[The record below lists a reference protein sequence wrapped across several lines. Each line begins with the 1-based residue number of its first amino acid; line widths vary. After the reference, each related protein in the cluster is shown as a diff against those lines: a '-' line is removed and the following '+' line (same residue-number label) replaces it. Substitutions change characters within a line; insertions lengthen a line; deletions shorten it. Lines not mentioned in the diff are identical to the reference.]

1 MNLQENIHRIKNVMG
16 LMNESTTSHYRK
28 FYGEDEVNIFEKIL
42 NKSMKKYDWW
52 KDIKIDLLSYDER
65 TKRLNIVGVLSVDE
79 EWGAN
84 QWMSLYDTKL
94 FNSNEY
100 ITLSEIVDDK
110 FAYILRDEIGDLF
123 EFTFNE
129 SVDSLSINSFELK
142 FIPTEDIQ
150 ESFTYDR
157 QKDLSPMIR
166 ESLNTII
173 KNNGHILC
181 DIEVTAPWNRE
192 TVEPDKSFKHY
203 KVLVKFIG
211 GYGTKYFPTTQA
223 VNSKYNEIMDEIW
236 DTIYGYLNLPT
247 DIYSK
252 TVKSCDEGKK
262 EEETEGV
269 GAYAAPAFEM
279 KPDHVHFKHQYNEG
293 ELTEKCWKGYTQ
305 KGMKTMFGKRYPN
318 CVKKTK

>member
-28 FYGEDEVNIFEKIL
+28 FYDEDEVNIFEKIL

-150 ESFTYDR
+150 ESFTYDK

-173 KNNGHILC
+173 ESNGDRVC
-181 DIEVTAPWNRE
+181 DIEVTAPWKRE

-223 VNSKYNEIMDEIW
+223 VISKYYDIIDEIW